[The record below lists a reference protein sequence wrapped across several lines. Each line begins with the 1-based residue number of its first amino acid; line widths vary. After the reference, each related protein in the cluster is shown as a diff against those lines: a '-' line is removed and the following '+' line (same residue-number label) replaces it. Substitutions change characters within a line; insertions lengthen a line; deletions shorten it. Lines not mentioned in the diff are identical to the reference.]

1 MKKVYVNEDWC
12 LACHLCEYYCAAA
25 NSGAPNMIKAFKS
38 GKNPIPRIQ
47 VEEGSEVNFAVQ
59 CRHCDGKACVK
70 GCIAGALSI
79 TPEGVVV
86 CDENKCVGC
95 GTCVLSCPFGCI
107 VIDEDNHRIAKCDLC
122 TKNHDGEPACVQGC
136 PNNAIVF
143 EER

>member
-25 NSGAPNMIKAFKS
+25 STGKDLVKAFKS
-38 GKNPIPRIQ
+38 DVKPVPRIK

-70 GCIAGALSI
+70 GCIAGALSVVD
-79 TPEGVVV
+79 GVVV

-95 GTCVLSCPFGCI
+95 YTCVLSCPFGCI
-107 VIDEDNHRIAKCDLC
+107 VIDDAGHRIQKCDLC
-122 TKNHDGEPACVQGC
+122 TKMHDGEPACVQGC
-136 PNNAIVF
+136 PNKAIVF

>member
-12 LACHLCEYYCAAA
+12 LGCHLCEFYCAAA
-25 NSGAPNMIKAFKS
+25 NSGKDLIKAFKYS
-38 GKNPIPRIQ
+38 DKKPVPRIK

-59 CRHCDGKACVK
+59 CRHCEGKPCVK

-79 TPEGVVV
+79 VDGVVV

-95 GTCVLSCPFGCI
+95 YTCVLSCPFGCI
-107 VIDEDNHRIAKCDLC
+107 VIDEDGHRIQKCDLC
-122 TKNHDGEPACVQGC
+122 TKNHNGEPACVQGC
-136 PNNAIVF
+136 PNKAIVF

>member
-12 LACHLCEYYCAAA
+12 LGCHLCEFYCAAA
-25 NSGAPNMIKAFKS
+25 NSGKDLVKAFKYS
-38 GKNPIPRIQ
+38 DKKPVPRIK

-59 CRHCDGKACVK
+59 CRHCEGKACVK

-79 TPEGVVV
+79 VDGVVV

-95 GTCVLSCPFGCI
+95 YTCVLSCPFGCI
-107 VIDEDNHRIAKCDLC
+107 VIDEEGHRIQKCDLC
-122 TKNHDGEPACVQGC
+122 TKNHNGEPACVQGC
-136 PNNAIVF
+136 PNKAIVF

>member
-12 LACHLCEYYCAAA
+12 LGCHLCEFYCAAA
-25 NSGAPNMIKAFKS
+25 NSGKDLIKAFKYS
-38 GKNPIPRIQ
+38 DKKPVPRIK

-79 TPEGVVV
+79 VDGVVV

-95 GTCVLSCPFGCI
+95 YTCVLSCPFGCI
-107 VIDEDNHRIAKCDLC
+107 VIDEEGHRIQKCDLC
-122 TKNHDGEPACVQGC
+122 TKNHNGEPACVQGC
-136 PNNAIVF
+136 PNKAIVF

>member
-12 LACHLCEYYCAAA
+12 LGCHLCEFYCAAA
-25 NSGAPNMIKAFKS
+25 NSGKDLIKAFKYS
-38 GKNPIPRIQ
+38 DKKPVPRIK

-59 CRHCDGKACVK
+59 CRHCEGKPCVK

-79 TPEGVVV
+79 VDGVVV

-95 GTCVLSCPFGCI
+95 YTCVLSCPFGCI
-107 VIDEDNHRIAKCDLC
+107 VIDEEGHRIQKCDLC
-122 TKNHDGEPACVQGC
+122 TKNHNGEPACVQGC
-136 PNNAIVF
+136 PNKAIVF

>member
-12 LACHLCEYYCAAA
+12 LGCHLCEYYCAAA

-38 GKNPIPRIQ
+38 GKKPVARIQ
-47 VEEGSEVNFAVQ
+47 VEEGSAVNFAVQ

-86 CDENKCVGC
+86 CDEEKCVGC

-122 TKNHDGEPACVQGC
+122 TKNNDGDPACVMGC
-136 PNNAIVF
+136 PNRAIVF